1 MRWLLGWC
9 YISSLHSADESQ
21 QGQNSCPLLQ
31 SCFIGSCH
39 VCCLKTPST
48 WYQLCS
54 LLSLQLQPH
63 FRPSIHITFSVI
75 QKQLFSCF
83 ISEKPFI
90 RTELIVSMSG
100 SRKAIQRTALIWTQR
115 IDILDVV
122 LSSMTLLVMHF
133 YIFTETSVGY
143 IHSLSKWM
151 LTGVTLLVP
160 GNER

>member
-1 MRWLLGWC
+1 
-9 YISSLHSADESQ
+9 
-21 QGQNSCPLLQ
+21 
-31 SCFIGSCH
+31 
-39 VCCLKTPST
+39 
-48 WYQLCS
+48 
-54 LLSLQLQPH
+54 
-63 FRPSIHITFSVI
+63 
-75 QKQLFSCF
+75 
-83 ISEKPFI
+83 
-90 RTELIVSMSG
+90 MSG